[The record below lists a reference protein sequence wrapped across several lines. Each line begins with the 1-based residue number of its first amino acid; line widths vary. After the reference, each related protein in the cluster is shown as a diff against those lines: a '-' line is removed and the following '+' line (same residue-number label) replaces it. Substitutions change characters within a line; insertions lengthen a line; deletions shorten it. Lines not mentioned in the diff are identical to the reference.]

1 MNGAGSERC
10 YSASVAEILRCVE
23 VETGGAVTS
32 AVIWMHGLGADGH
45 DFEPIVPHLGLDG
58 LGVRFVFPHAPRR
71 AVSINMGL
79 LMPAWFDVR
88 DLDFRGRPDLKGLAE
103 SAAQIEALM
112 ARERERGVPEGR
124 VILAGFS
131 QGGALALH
139 VALRRQ
145 VPPAGVVA
153 LSTFL
158 LEDPADPGADVRPAG
173 LFPIFQAHGTGDPM
187 IPLRL
192 GEITRDR
199 LQALGYP
206 ITFKTYPMQHEVCAE
221 EIADIAAFLS
231 TVLID
236 QPQATRA

>member
-1 MNGAGSERC
+1 
-10 YSASVAEILRCVE
+10 
-23 VETGGAVTS
+23 
-32 AVIWMHGLGADGH
+32 
-45 DFEPIVPHLGLDG
+45 
-58 LGVRFVFPHAPRR
+58 
-71 AVSINMGL
+71 
-79 LMPAWFDVR
+79 
-88 DLDFRGRPDLKGLAE
+88 
-103 SAAQIEALM
+103 
-112 ARERERGVPEGR
+112 
-124 VILAGFS
+124 
-131 QGGALALH
+131 
-139 VALRRQ
+139 
-145 VPPAGVVA
+145 VVA

-158 LEDPADPGADVRPAG
+158 LEEPAAADRGAEAAG
-173 LFPIFQAHGTGDPM
+173 AFPIFQAHGTGDPM